1 MWQAIY
7 FQDRNSPLI
16 EHLNFLHDHTI
27 ILLIII
33 TFIVRIRL
41 YTALSNSF
49 FNRYFTENHEVE
61 YFWTSLPAFLLLFLA
76 FPSLKILYITEEY
89 HSPTLTIKVL
99 GHQWYWSYEY
109 SDLKNLS
116 FDSFLQESSNIR
128 LLETSNHVIIPTN
141 TTIRLLISS
150 EDVIHS
156 WTIPSLG
163 VKVDAVPGR
172 INQLIIHA
180 NRVGIITGQC
190 REICGANHSFIPITI
205 SAITPQKFIDS
216 ISLNGR
222 V

>member
-1 MWQAIY
+1 MWQSIY

-27 ILLIII
+27 ILLMII
-33 TFIVRIRL
+33 TFIVGIRL
-41 YTALSNSF
+41 YTALTNSF
-49 FNRYFTENHEVE
+49 FNRYFNENHEVE

-89 HSPTLTIKVL
+89 HSPALTIKVL

-109 SDLKNLS
+109 SDLKDLS
-116 FDSFLQESSNIR
+116 FDSFLQESNIIR
-128 LLETSNHVIIPTN
+128 LLDTSNHMIIPTK
-141 TTIRLLISS
+141 TTIRLLVSS
-150 EDVIHS
+150 DDVIHS

-180 NRVGIITGQC
+180 NRTGIIVGQC
-190 REICGANHSFIPITI
+190 REICGANHSFIPITV
-205 SAITPQKFIDS
+205 SAITPQKFIES